1 MGKYL
6 NRVVQHVGLIGYG
19 KAGEAVARV
28 IQESADA
35 RLKWI
40 CRRQPAEGADI
51 DGIPVFDLNDRQACR
66 RWISREQVDFIIDFS
81 SPEALSSYGERA
93 AEQGIG
99 IISANSAHTPEQL
112 ALAARLGRKTRVM
125 CAPNITRGVNF
136 LLLAANA
143 VRRLAPD
150 ADVAILEEH
159 FRDKAEISGTAR
171 RIAST
176 LDVKEESI
184 RSLRLGGVVGSHQVI
199 FGFPYQTLRLTHE
212 SISRE
217 AFGTGALYAMQLL
230 ANQPSGFYAYDQ
242 LLLSLLIS
250 ELQAMQGRQAA

>member
-1 MGKYL
+1 MRKNL
-6 NRVVQHVGLIGYG
+6 SRTPINVGLIGYG
-19 KAGEAVARV
+19 KAGEAVAKV
-28 IQESADA
+28 VQQSFDV
-35 RLKWI
+35 RLRWI
-40 CRRQPAEGADI
+40 CRHQGPLEIGNFD
-51 DGIPVFDLNDRQACR
+51 IPVFRMDDNDSLRHWVDHQV
-66 RWISREQVDFIIDFS
+66 VDFIIDFS
-81 SPEALSSYGERA
+81 SPDALQAYGELA
-93 AEQGIG
+93 AQQRIG

-112 ALAARLGRKTRVM
+112 ALAAKLGRKIPIM

-150 ADVAILEEH
+150 ADIAIVEEH
-159 FRDKAEISGTAR
+159 FRDKMEISGTAR

-176 LDVKEESI
+176 LEVEENVI

-217 AFGTGALYAMQLL
+217 AFGTGVLYALQLL
-230 ANQPSGFYAYDQ
+230 ADQPPGFYAYDQ
-242 LLLSLLIS
+242 LLLSLLIR
-250 ELQAMQGRQAA
+250 ELQSMQECPVD